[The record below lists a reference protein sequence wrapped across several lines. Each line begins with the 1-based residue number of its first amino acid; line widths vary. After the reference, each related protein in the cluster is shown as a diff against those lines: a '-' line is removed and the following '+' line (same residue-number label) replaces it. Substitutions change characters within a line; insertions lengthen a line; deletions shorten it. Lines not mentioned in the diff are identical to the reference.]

1 MRVLDPSKT
10 TTKKNDLLCDK
21 CLSSYDAKL
30 PADVGDVT
38 GKIIFTMIAG
48 R

>member
-10 TTKKNDLLCDK
+10 TTKKNDLCDK

-30 PADVGDVT
+30 PADVGDDT
-38 GKIIFTMIAG
+38 GKIIITMIAG